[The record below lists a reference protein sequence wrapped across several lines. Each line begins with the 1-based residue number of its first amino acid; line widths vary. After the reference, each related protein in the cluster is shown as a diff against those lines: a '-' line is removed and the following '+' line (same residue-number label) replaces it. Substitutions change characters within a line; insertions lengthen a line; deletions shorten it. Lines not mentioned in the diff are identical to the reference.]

1 MVSAQEIRT
10 EESQIRLPVMVL
22 ETGQLHPNSQIPAA
36 ESLRNLSPYEVN
48 LSGTCVGSAGNR
60 MRALSVS
67 EQSALGKVIA
77 SPPRSSVRR
86 RLPFCPSI
94 GTRWP
99 DAWIQVYLVS
109 GILSRLP
116 GDRGRRARCWCKNSN
131 LSRRACALSA
141 WPLS

>member
-48 LSGTCVGSAGNR
+48 LSGTCVGSAGTR
-60 MRALSVS
+60 RRALSVS

-94 GTRWP
+94 GTGGLTPGFRFTW
-99 DAWIQVYLVS
+99 YL
-109 GILSRLP
+109 GYFP
-116 GDRGRRARCWCKNSN
+116 GFRVTGEEE
-131 LSRRACALSA
+131 
-141 WPLS
+141 